1 MLPTCGGTMIE
12 ELGLGLVRTSAPAK
26 MGEWASLAEELG
38 FDSVW
43 VAEDYF
49 QGGAFSVATA
59 CALAT
64 TRVQVGIGVVNPF
77 TRHPALLAME
87 TASLDILSQGRITL
101 GLGTGSLGW
110 IRQMGINLASPLS
123 GLREGAQLVRRLLQ
137 GEEVTFSGRCFSLN
151 GVRLEGPP
159 YSQRVPIYLGV
170 KGPKALML
178 SGELLGDIADGV
190 HLSLLTSVP
199 YVRFAKEQIA
209 KGIQK
214 TDGKSAG
221 IPGEI
226 KIAAFL
232 PIVVD
237 RNVRQEVERDRA
249 ALRSF
254 IAKYIV
260 LMGVQL
266 ILLEA
271 GMTPEQVEGF
281 RKAAQ
286 QGEDPSELVTDDL
299 VETFGVVGSP
309 EACVGRL
316 RDYIQAGVNT
326 IIACEVPGI
335 PIEHTARSI
344 AEHIMPRL
352 R

>member
-1 MLPTCGGTMIE
+1 MFE
-12 ELGLGLVRTSAPAK
+12 DLGLGLVRTSAPAK
-26 MGEWASLAEELG
+26 MGEWASLAEGLG

-64 TRVQVGIGVVNPF
+64 SRIRVGIGVVNPF

-110 IRQMGINLASPLS
+110 IRQMGINLAAPLS

-190 HLSLLTSVP
+190 HLSILTSVP

-214 TDGKSAG
+214 AAGNSGDKTSGKSAG

-237 RNVRQEVERDRA
+237 RNVKQEVEQDRA
-249 ALRSF
+249 ALRSY

-260 LMGVQL
+260 LMGVQP

-271 GMTPEQVEGF
+271 GMAPEQVERF

-299 VETFGVVGSP
+299 VETFGVAGSP

-316 RDYIQAGVNT
+316 LDYIRAGVNT

-335 PIEHTARSI
+335 PIEHTARSL

>member
-1 MLPTCGGTMIE
+1 MFE
-12 ELGLGLVRTSAPAK
+12 ELGLGFLRTSAPARV
-26 MGEWASLAEELG
+26 GELASLAEELG

-64 TRVQVGIGVVNPF
+64 TRIGVGIGVVNPF

-87 TASLDILSQGRITL
+87 TASLDIHAQGRITL

-110 IRQMGINLASPLS
+110 LRQMGINFASPLTA
-123 GLREGAQLVRRLLQ
+123 LREGAQLVRRLLS
-137 GEEVTFSGRCFSLN
+137 GEEVTFSGRYFSLN
-151 GVRLEGPP
+151 GVQLEGPP

-170 KGPKALML
+170 KGPKALKL
-178 SGELLGDIADGV
+178 SGELLGEIADGV
-190 HLSLLTSVP
+190 HLPILTSVP

-209 KGIQK
+209 KGVQK
-214 TDGKSAG
+214 AHGKN
-221 IPGEI
+221 GEKTGGI
-226 KIAAFL
+226 KIAAYL

-237 RNVRQEVERDRA
+237 RNTEQEVERDRA
-249 ALRSF
+249 ALRSY

-260 LMGVQL
+260 LMGVQP

-271 GMTPEQVEGF
+271 GMTPEQVERF
-281 RKAAQ
+281 RQAAQ
-286 QGEDPSELVTDDL
+286 GREDPSELVTDDL
-299 VETFGVVGSP
+299 VETFGVAGSP
-309 EACVGRL
+309 DACVGRL
-316 RDYIQAGVNT
+316 QDYIRAGVNT
-326 IIACEVPGI
+326 IIACDVPGI
-335 PIEHTARSI
+335 PIEHTARSL
-344 AEHIMPRL
+344 AEHILPRL

>member
-1 MLPTCGGTMIE
+1 MFE
-12 ELGLGLVRTSAPAK
+12 ELGLGLVRTDAPAK

-64 TRVQVGIGVVNPF
+64 TRIRVGIGVVNPF

-87 TASLDILSQGRITL
+87 TASLDILSQGRVTL

-110 IRQMGINLASPLS
+110 LRQMGINFAAPLS

-137 GEEVTFSGRCFSLN
+137 GEEVTFTGRCFSLN

-170 KGPKALML
+170 KGPKALKL
-178 SGELLGDIADGV
+178 SGELLGEVADGV
-190 HLSLLTSVP
+190 HLSILTSVP

-209 KGIQK
+209 KGTRIAAGRSGEKNEEK
-214 TDGKSAG
+214 TEEKTE
-221 IPGEI
+221 EI

-237 RNVRQEVERDRA
+237 RNVEQEVGQDRA
-249 ALRSF
+249 ALRSY

-260 LMGVQL
+260 LMGAQP

-271 GMTPEQVEGF
+271 GMTPEQVERF
-281 RKAAQ
+281 RNAAQ
-286 QGEDPSELVTDDL
+286 QGADPSELVTDDL
-299 VETFGVVGSP
+299 VATFGVAGSP
-309 EACVGRL
+309 EVCVGRL
-316 RDYIQAGVNT
+316 REYIRAGVNT
-326 IIACEVPGI
+326 IIACDIPGI
-335 PIEHTARSI
+335 PIEVTARSI
-344 AEHIMPRL
+344 AEHILPRL

>member
-1 MLPTCGGTMIE
+1 MFE
-12 ELGLGLVRTSAPAK
+12 ELGLGLVRTDAPAK
-26 MGEWASLAEELG
+26 MGEWASLAEDLG

-64 TRVQVGIGVVNPF
+64 TRIRVGIGVVNPF

-87 TASLDILSQGRITL
+87 TASLDILSQGRVTL

-110 IRQMGINLASPLS
+110 LRQMGINFAAPLS

-137 GEEVTFSGRCFSLN
+137 GEEVTFTGRCFSLN

-170 KGPKALML
+170 KGPKALKL
-178 SGELLGDIADGV
+178 SGELLGEVADGV
-190 HLSLLTSVP
+190 HLSILTSVP

-209 KGIQK
+209 KGIRRA
-214 TDGKSAG
+214 AG
-221 IPGEI
+221 SSGEKNGENTEEI

-237 RNVRQEVERDRA
+237 RNVEQDRA
-249 ALRSF
+249 ALRSY

-260 LMGVQL
+260 LMGAQP

-271 GMTPEQVEGF
+271 GMTPEQVERF
-281 RKAAQ
+281 RNAAQ
-286 QGEDPSELVTDDL
+286 QGADPSELVTDDL
-299 VETFGVVGSP
+299 VATFGVAGSP

-316 RDYIQAGVNT
+316 REYIRAGVNT
-326 IIACEVPGI
+326 IIACDIPGI
-335 PIEHTARSI
+335 PIEVTARSI
-344 AEHIMPRL
+344 AEHILPRL

>member
-1 MLPTCGGTMIE
+1 MFE
-12 ELGLGLVRTSAPAK
+12 ELGLGFVRTSAPAK
-26 MGEWASLAEELG
+26 VGEWASLAEELG

-64 TRVQVGIGVVNPF
+64 TRVRVGIGVVNPF

-87 TASLDILSQGRITL
+87 TASLDNLSQGRITL
-101 GLGTGSLGW
+101 GLGTGNPGW
-110 IRQMGINLASPLS
+110 MRQMGINFAAPLS

-137 GEEVTFSGRCFSLN
+137 GEEVTFNGRCFSLN
-151 GVRLEGPP
+151 GVRVESPT
-159 YSQRVPIYLGV
+159 YSQRVPICLGF
-170 KGPKALML
+170 KGPKTLKLA
-178 SGELLGDIADGV
+178 GQLLGEIADGV
-190 HLSLLTSVP
+190 HLSILTSVP
-199 YVRFAKEQIA
+199 YVRFAKGQIA

-214 TDGKSAG
+214 SGG
-221 IPGEI
+221 NPEEI
-226 KIAAFL
+226 KIAAYL

-237 RNVRQEVERDRA
+237 RNGEQDHA
-249 ALRSF
+249 ALRSY

-260 LMGVQL
+260 LMGVQP
-266 ILLEA
+266 ILVEA
-271 GMTPEQVEGF
+271 GMTPEQVERI

-286 QGEDPSELVTDDL
+286 RGEEPSELISDDL
-299 VETFGVVGSP
+299 VETFGVAGSP

-316 RDYIQAGVNT
+316 RDYIRAGVNT
-326 IIACEVPGI
+326 IIACEIPGI
-335 PIEHTARSI
+335 PIEDTARSL
-344 AEHIMPRL
+344 AEHILPWL

>member
-1 MLPTCGGTMIE
+1 MFE

-26 MGEWASLAEELG
+26 MGEWAALAEDLG

-64 TRVQVGIGVVNPF
+64 TRMRIGIGVVNPF

-101 GLGTGSLGW
+101 GMGTGSPGW
-110 IRQMGINLASPLS
+110 MRQMGINFAAPLS
-123 GLREGAQLVRRLLQ
+123 ALREGAQLVRRLLQ
-137 GEEVTFSGRCFSLN
+137 GEEVTFSGRCFSLS
-151 GVRLEGPP
+151 GVRLESLP

-170 KGPKALML
+170 KGPKTLKL
-178 SGELLGDIADGV
+178 SGELLGEVADAV
-190 HLSLLTSVP
+190 HLSILTSVP
-199 YVRFAKEQIA
+199 YVRYAKEQIA

-214 TDGKSAG
+214 SAKTSG
-221 IPGEI
+221 EKKGEKTGEI
-226 KIAAFL
+226 KIAAYL

-237 RNVRQEVERDRA
+237 RNVEQDYA
-249 ALRSF
+249 ALRSH
-254 IAKYIV
+254 IAKYIT
-260 LMGVQL
+260 LMGVQP
-266 ILLEA
+266 ILVEA
-271 GMTPEQVEGF
+271 GMTPEQVEQF

-286 QGEDPSELVTDDL
+286 KGEDPSELVTDDL
-299 VETFGVVGSP
+299 VEIFGVAGSP
-309 EACVGRL
+309 EACVSRL
-316 RDYIQAGVNT
+316 QDYIRAGVNT

-335 PIEHTARSI
+335 PIEVTARSI
-344 AEHIMPRL
+344 AEHILPRL

>member
-1 MLPTCGGTMIE
+1 MFEG
-12 ELGLGLVRTSAPAK
+12 LGLGFVRTSAPANI
-26 MGEWASLAEELG
+26 GEWASLAEELG
-38 FDSVW
+38 FDSIW

-64 TRVQVGIGVVNPF
+64 SRIRVGIGVVNPG

-87 TASLDILSQGRITL
+87 TASLDILSEGRITL
-101 GLGTGSLGW
+101 GLGAGSPGW
-110 IRQMGINLASPLS
+110 MRQMGINFATPLS

-137 GEEVTFSGRCFSLN
+137 REEVTFNGRCFSLS
-151 GVRLEGPP
+151 GVRLESPA

-170 KGPKALML
+170 KGPKTLEL
-178 SGELLGDIADGV
+178 SGELLGEIADGV
-190 HLSLLTSVP
+190 HLSILTSVP

-209 KGIQK
+209 KGVEK
-214 TDGKSAG
+214 AARTS
-221 IPGEI
+221 GENNGEHNGET
-226 KIAAFL
+226 KIAAYL

-237 RNVRQEVERDRA
+237 RSVEQDYA
-249 ALRSF
+249 ALRSY

-260 LMGVQL
+260 LMGVQP
-266 ILLEA
+266 ILVEA
-271 GMTPEQVEGF
+271 GMTAEQVERF
-281 RKAAQ
+281 REAAQ
-286 QGEDPSELVTDDL
+286 RGKDPSALVTQDL
-299 VETFGVVGSP
+299 VDTFGVAGSP

-316 RDYIQAGVNT
+316 RDYIGAGVNT
-326 IIACEVPGI
+326 VIACEIPGI

-344 AEHIMPRL
+344 AEYILPKL